1 MPIQEKVLIDALEPF
16 KGFVLSSIIFSM
28 HRHGLDEDFRRG
40 TTLADLV
47 ASRGGLDRARVA
59 ALVDYLVAA
68 QVVAR
73 DSGGRLT
80 LTALGERYGEA
91 RPWYEMMIGGYGI
104 TFLGLGDHLGEGSP
118 PVPRVGRFVGSGSCG
133 ISMHDSIPLVRKLLA
148 GGGRDYRLLVDLGC
162 GSGVYLTELCRDY
175 PEMRAVGI
183 EPDAAAVDA
192 AREWV
197 AAQPTADRV
206 RVEQAGALE
215 WLASATD
222 RPDLAVLA
230 FVIHEVLGQ
239 EGEDGVRRLL
249 TQLFEAAPDL
259 DLVIVDIDLQS
270 SDEAAMKHPLAQN
283 YYAAYYLMH
292 PFTEQR
298 LETREW
304 WEALFAD
311 CGLEIAASS
320 LTDPAMDSTGM
331 EVGWLLRRRAA

>member
-1 MPIQEKVLIDALEPF
+1 MPIQERVLTDCLEPF
-16 KGFVLSSIIFSM
+16 KGFVLSSMIFAM
-28 HRHGLDEDFRRG
+28 HRHGLDEDFERG
-40 TTLADLV
+40 TTLEELV
-47 ASRGGLDRARVA
+47 ASRGGLDRARTA
-59 ALVDYLVAA
+59 ALVDYLAAA
-68 QVVAR
+68 QVIAR
-73 DSGGRLT
+73 DPGGRLT
-80 LTALGERYGEA
+80 LTPLGRRFGEA

-104 TFLGLGDHLGEGSP
+104 TFLELGEHLGQGSP
-118 PVPRVGRFVGSGSCG
+118 PAPRVGRFVGSGSCG

-148 GGGRDYRLLVDLGC
+148 TTGRDYRMLVDLGC
-162 GSGVYLTELCRDY
+162 GSGVYLTELCRDH
-175 PEMRAVGI
+175 PRMRAVGI
-183 EPDAAAVDA
+183 EPDAAAVEA

-197 AAQPTADRV
+197 ATQPTADRV

-215 WLASATD
+215 WLASGAE

-239 EGEDGVRRLL
+239 EGEEGVRRLL
-249 TQLFEAAPDL
+249 TELFEAAPDL

-283 YYAAYYLMH
+283 YYNAYYLMH
-292 PFTEQR
+292 PFTRQR
-298 LETREW
+298 LETRAW

-331 EVGWLLRRRAA
+331 EVGWLLRRRAS